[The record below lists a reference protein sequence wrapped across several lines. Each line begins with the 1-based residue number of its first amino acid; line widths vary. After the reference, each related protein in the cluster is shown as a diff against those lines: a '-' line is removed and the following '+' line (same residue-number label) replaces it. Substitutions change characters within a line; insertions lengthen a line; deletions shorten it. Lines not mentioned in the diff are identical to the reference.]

1 MRLLFN
7 TMSGH
12 TFAERIKTTDFIIET
27 KDGYHPMPPSAI
39 FRDRERKDD
48 ALVIVNQGVIAPEN
62 ARQTRDYMNDVCAN
76 IEVVRFALQ
85 SQRINKM
92 WKRQVAGAIKLTL
105 KYGLPLVVLIGVA
118 YIFLGGIFA

>member
-27 KDGYHPMPPSAI
+27 KDGYHPLPPSAV

-62 ARQTRDYMNDVCAN
+62 VIQSLDYINDALTN
-76 IEVVRFALQ
+76 IEGVRFALGT
-85 SQRINKM
+85 QRINKL
-92 WKRQVAGAIKLTL
+92 WKRQLAGAIKFAV
-105 KYGLPLVVLIGVA
+105 KYGLPLVVLMGVA
-118 YIFLGGIFA
+118 YIFLGGLFK